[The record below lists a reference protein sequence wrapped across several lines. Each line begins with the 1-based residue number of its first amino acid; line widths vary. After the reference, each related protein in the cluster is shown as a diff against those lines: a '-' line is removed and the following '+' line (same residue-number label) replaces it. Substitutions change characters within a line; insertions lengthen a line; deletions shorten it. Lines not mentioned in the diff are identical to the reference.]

1 MAQQDK
7 VDTTNT
13 AINLKKEEGKKFVI
27 AIDTTIGKAYDMTLL
42 KTTSF
47 TYCFQSI
54 PAKQAQYTTL

>member
-1 MAQQDK
+1 MVQQNK

-13 AINLKKEEGKKFVI
+13 AINLKKEEGKKAVI

-54 PAKQAQYTTL
+54 PAKQAQYATL